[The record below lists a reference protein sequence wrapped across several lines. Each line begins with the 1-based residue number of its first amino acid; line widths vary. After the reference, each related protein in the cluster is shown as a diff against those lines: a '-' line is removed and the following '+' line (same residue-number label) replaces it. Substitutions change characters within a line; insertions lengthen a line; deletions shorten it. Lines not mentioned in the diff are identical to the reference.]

1 MNNSGYYRYDS
12 TSHEVQDVINGSF
25 CMIIPT
31 SVTRT
36 PAHKRARQLKL
47 LVLSNLLPHNKLLD

>member
-1 MNNSGYYRYDS
+1 MNNSGYYRYDG

-31 SVTRT
+31 SVTWT
-36 PAHKRARQLKL
+36 PAHKRARQLIISCVKPFA
-47 LVLSNLLPHNKLLD
+47 SQ

>member
-31 SVTRT
+31 SVTWT
-36 PAHKRARQLKL
+36 PAHKRARQLIISSVKPF
-47 LVLSNLLPHNKLLD
+47 VSQ